1 MAGDLVVATRKP
13 TPVSDASSN
22 VSRSDQTLTVVI
34 PLNVKPRGDRKVMV
48 APGVLAVE
56 RRQDITLIKAVAR
69 AFRWRRMLE
78 SGGFATINELAAAE
92 KINSSYVSCV
102 LGLTLLAPD
111 IVEAI
116 LEGQQ
121 PEGVAF
127 PLLMRLFPTAWR
139 NQPALASLRSER
151 NPEAADCISCRCD
164 GLRAS

>member
-1 MAGDLVVATRKP
+1 MSEAP
-13 TPVSDASSN
+13 
-22 VSRSDQTLTVVI
+22 QTLTVVI
-34 PLNVKPRGDRKVMV
+34 PLNVKPRGGRKAMV

-78 SGGFATINELAAAE
+78 TGRFATINELAAAE
-92 KINSSYVSCV
+92 KINSSYVSRV
-102 LGLTLLAPD
+102 LRLTLLAPD

-116 LEGQQ
+116 LEGRQ
-121 PEGVAF
+121 PEGVAL
-127 PLLMRLFPTAWR
+127 PLLMRPFPTAWR